1 MLRDISIKAVPR
13 SFTTLPAGVPSDHI
27 RFYVLTNYFYPAAIL
42 VHLAFIPLFWFL
54 GMELLSFY
62 NIASVILY
70 GACLYFNLKGRIGAA
85 TLLLFIEV
93 CTFITLATLA
103 LGWESNFHYYL
114 IMLAMFMFLTPW
126 HDFLKILPT
135 AIAFCLYGWLY
146 LQTGHAQYG
155 ADIPRGVL
163 TAFSSANIV
172 GIFCGICFV
181 AYYYHVAAARAEESL
196 NREYQRSEDLLHSI
210 LPEPIASRLKTTP
223 GTIADGFLEASIL
236 FADIVD
242 FTPLSEELAPRR
254 LIELLNDIFS
264 RFDDLAD
271 RYDLEKIKTIG
282 DAYMVVSGIPRIRD
296 DHAQAIAHMAL
307 DMLEIMEDFN
317 GYLERPLTLRIGIHC
332 GPVVAGVI
340 GKKKFIYDLWGDS
353 VNTAARMESHGIGG
367 EIQVTDRMY
376 RRLKDSFVLEER
388 GNIDIKGKGQ
398 VKTYLLKK
406 RKSDFLPDGFL

>member
-1 MLRDISIKAVPR
+1 MLKDISIKSVPR
-13 SFTTLPAGVPSDHI
+13 SFTTLPDGVPMNHI
-27 RFYVLTNYFYPAAIL
+27 RFYVLTNYFYPAAVL
-42 VHLAFIPLFWFL
+42 VHLAFIPLFGLL
-54 GMELLSFY
+54 GMKLLSLY

-70 GACLYFNLKGRIGAA
+70 GACLYFNLNGRIRAA
-85 TLLLFIEV
+85 TLLMFIEV
-93 CTFITLATLA
+93 CTFISLATVT

-135 AIAFCLYGWLY
+135 VVIFCLYGVLY
-146 LQTGHAQYG
+146 MQTAHTSFE
-155 ADIPRGVL
+155 ADFPRGVL
-163 TAFSSANIV
+163 AAFSYANIV
-172 GIFCGICFV
+172 GIFCGVCFV
-181 AYYYHVAAARAEESL
+181 AYYYHVAATRAEESL

-210 LPEPIASRLKTTP
+210 LPEPIASRLKASP

-254 LIELLNDIFS
+254 LIELLNDVFS

-271 RYDLEKIKTIG
+271 RYELEKIKTIG
-282 DAYMVVSGIPRIRD
+282 DAYMVVSGIPNTRD

-307 DMLEIMEDFN
+307 DMIDVMEEFN
-317 GYLERPLTLRIGIHC
+317 GYIKRPLTLRIGMHC

-353 VNTAARMESHGIGG
+353 VNTAARMESHGISG

-376 RRLKDSFVLEER
+376 MRLKDSFVLEER
-388 GNIDIKGKGQ
+388 GTIDIKGKGA
-398 VKTYLLKK
+398 VKTYFLKE
-406 RKSDFLPDGFL
+406 RKS

>member
-1 MLRDISIKAVPR
+1 MLKDISIKSVPR
-13 SFTTLPAGVPSDHI
+13 SFTTLPAGVPGDHI
-27 RFYVLTNYFYPAAIL
+27 RFYVLTNYFYPAAVL

-54 GMELLSFY
+54 GMELLAWY
-62 NIASVILY
+62 NVASVVLY
-70 GACLYFNLKGRIGAA
+70 GACLFLNLNGRIKAA
-85 TLLLFIEV
+85 TLLMFIEV
-93 CTFITLATLA
+93 STFITLATLA

-135 AIAFCLYGWLY
+135 AVIFCLYGWLY
-146 LQTGHAQYG
+146 MHAAPTSFG
-155 ADIPRGVL
+155 ADLPRGVL
-163 TAFSSANIV
+163 TAFSYANIV
-172 GIFCGICFV
+172 GIFCGVCFV
-181 AYYYHVAAARAEESL
+181 AYYYHVAAARAEEAL
-196 NREYQRSEDLLHSI
+196 NREYQRSENLLHSI
-210 LPEPIASRLKTTP
+210 LPEPIARRLKETP

-242 FTPLSEELAPRR
+242 FTPLSEELAPQR

-282 DAYMVVSGIPRIRD
+282 DAYMVVAGIPRIRD

-307 DMLEIMEDFN
+307 DMLDIMEEFN
-317 GYLERPLTLRIGIHC
+317 GYLNRPLTLRIGMHC

-376 RRLKDSFVLEER
+376 KRLRGSFVLEER
-388 GNIDIKGKGQ
+388 GDIDIKGKGQ
-398 VKTYLLKK
+398 VKTYFLKE
-406 RKSDFLPDGFL
+406 RKN